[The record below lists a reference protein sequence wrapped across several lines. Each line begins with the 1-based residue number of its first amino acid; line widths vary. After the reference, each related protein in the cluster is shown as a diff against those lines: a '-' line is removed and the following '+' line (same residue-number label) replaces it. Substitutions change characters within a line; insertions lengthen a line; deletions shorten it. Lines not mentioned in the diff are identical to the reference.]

1 MTGTP
6 AAAGVPDLN
15 KVSRLENDKPMQ
27 SGNMLEDL
35 STAELSHRD
44 FEKIRAAVH
53 RLCGINL
60 HTGKEG
66 LVKSRLAKR
75 LRALGLG
82 DFRSYVDYVEND
94 RSGKELATM
103 IDILTTNKTSFFRE
117 PNHFKYLR
125 NDILSNLGSAPAR
138 IWSAGCSSGEE
149 PYTIAISVSEALGA
163 SLATSA
169 RILATDISA
178 RMLERARQ
186 GVFEESSL
194 DGISPGLR
202 AKYFTRVRGGDS
214 QAYRVCDS
222 IRSMVHF
229 ARLNLLSD
237 WPMRGP
243 FDVIFCRNVMIYFDG
258 PTRAGIVHRFWQ
270 SLEPAGHLIVG
281 HSESLLGSKQFTY
294 VQPAVY
300 VKEMGKS

>member
-1 MTGTP
+1 M
-6 AAAGVPDLN
+6 N
-15 KVSRLENDKPMQ
+15 

-35 STAELSHRD
+35 STAELSQRD
-44 FEKIRAAVH
+44 FEKIRATVH
-53 RLCGINL
+53 KLCGINL

-75 LRALGLG
+75 LRALGFG
-82 DFRSYVDYVEND
+82 DFGAYVDHVERD
-94 RSGKELATM
+94 RSGKELALM

-117 PNHFKYLR
+117 SGHFKYLTEQIIP
-125 NDILSNLGSAPAR
+125 DSGSRPVS

-149 PYTIAISVSEALGA
+149 PYSIAISVSEALGPL
-163 SLATSA
+163 LAGGA

-178 RMLERARQ
+178 RMLDRARQ

-194 DGISPGLR
+194 EGIPGGLR
-202 AKYFTRVRGGDS
+202 AKYFSRVREGGS
-214 QAYRVCDS
+214 TVYKVCDG

-237 WPMRGP
+237 WPMKGP

-258 PTRAGIVHRFWQ
+258 PTRAGIVHRFWE
-270 SLEPAGHLIVG
+270 SLQPAGHLFVG
-281 HSESLLGSKQFTY
+281 HSESLLGSKEFTY